1 MVQSTHQE
9 KRAVP
14 IEGELRE
21 ALTAHLDTAPASS

>member
-1 MVQSTHQE
+1 E

-21 ALTAHLDTAPASS
+21 ALTAHLDTAPASA